1 MKTKQSSKV
10 SKATAPVVTKKKTC
24 SVCYGNRKHMAALEC
39 GHEFCKKCTK
49 TWSKRE
55 TSCPLCRQPF
65 SSYTYKGTVTKVKQ
79 SSQKTDFPF
88 HLIVAATT
96 NFLHSARFRNKVR
109 NDVLEEKPGA
119 TLLIQVIHH
128 SLLVLDEE
136 QYREEFNYEMLR
148 TSILCAE
155 SIMGIVHT

>member
-10 SKATAPVVTKKKTC
+10 SKATAPVLTKKKTC

-55 TSCPLCRQPF
+55 TSCPLCREPF
-65 SSYTYKGTVTKVKQ
+65 SSYTYKGTVTQVKQ
-79 SSQKTDFPF
+79 SSQKSDFPF
-88 HLIVAATT
+88 EIIVMATT
-96 NFLHSARFRNKVR
+96 NFLHSVRFRNRVR

-128 SLLVLDEE
+128 SLLVLNEE
-136 QYREEFNYEMLR
+136 QYSEEFSSAMLR
-148 TSILCAE
+148 TSIQCAE
-155 SIMGIVHT
+155 SILRLVPA